1 MPRAQSIGARAVGRE
16 ITVTSETKAGRLS
29 MYIGGEWIDSA
40 SGETFDRIS
49 PVTGEV
55 LARLPRA
62 NREDAQAAI
71 DAANRARSHMAS
83 MPVFE
88 RAALCHAIAD
98 VLESKRKSMGEEL
111 SLEQGKPYREA
122 CDEILFAAEL
132 YRDAAEN
139 IKRLETSIVPSVDPN
154 KRILTIRQPHGVVAI
169 ITPWNFP
176 VGIPSEYLSAALA
189 AGNTVVWKPAPTSSI
204 IAIRLVECFLEA
216 GVPEGSVNLLF
227 GEAEV
232 GDEMVANP
240 DTHAVG
246 LTGSSA
252 VGNAV
257 AQRAGA
263 KPLLLELGGNGP
275 TIILDDADLE
285 RAIEGTAF
293 GCYHNAGQICQSSE
307 RILTHNKIHDA
318 VLEGLV
324 EKARA
329 IKLGHP
335 LDETTTMGPLNNE
348 GVAKKMDEHLADAVQ
363 KGATV
368 VTGGRRAEGFPT
380 ALYYEPTVVDGV
392 PPESL
397 LNHEETFGPVAPI
410 ISTEDLDEAIAVANS
425 CGLGLCCSVYTSNV
439 SKAFYCAEQLECG
452 VVNVNES
459 AAYWD
464 GRIPFGGYSGK
475 GSGVGRLGG
484 KETILSMTQLKSM
497 VMDVRM

>member
-1 MPRAQSIGARAVGRE
+1 M
-16 ITVTSETKAGRLS
+16 TKETKAGRPS

-55 LARLPRA
+55 LASLPRA

-122 CDEILFAAEL
+122 CDEIIFAAEL

-139 IKRLETSIVPSVDPN
+139 IKRLETSIIPSVDPN

-348 GVAKKMDEHLADAVQ
+348 GVAKKMDKHLADAAQ

-484 KETILSMTQLKSM
+484 KETILSMTQLKSV

>member
-1 MPRAQSIGARAVGRE
+1 
-16 ITVTSETKAGRLS
+16 

-71 DAANRARSHMAS
+71 DAANRARSHVAS

-307 RILTHNKIHDA
+307 RILTHKKVHDA

-324 EKARA
+324 EKTRS
-329 IKLGHP
+329 IRLGHP

-348 GVAKKMDEHLADAVQ
+348 GVAKKMDEHLADAAQ

>member
-1 MPRAQSIGARAVGRE
+1 M
-16 ITVTSETKAGRLS
+16 TSEMKAGRPS

-40 SGETFDRIS
+40 SGETFERIS

-55 LARLPRA
+55 LASLPRA

-71 DAANRARSHMAS
+71 DAANWARSHMAS

-189 AGNTVVWKPAPTSSI
+189 TGNTVVWKPAPTSSI

-363 KGATV
+363 KGASV

-397 LNHEETFGPVAPI
+397 LNHEESFGPVAPI
-410 ISTEDLDEAIAVANS
+410 ISTEDFDEAIAVANS
-425 CGLGLCCSVYTSNV
+425 CGLGLCCAVYTSNV

>member
-1 MPRAQSIGARAVGRE
+1 MAREVEDA
-16 ITVTSETKAGRLS
+16 RLS
-29 MYIGGEWIDSA
+29 MHIGGEWVDSLT
-40 SGETFDRIS
+40 GETFERVS

-55 LARLPRA
+55 LATLPAA
-62 NREDAQAAI
+62 NREDARVAI
-71 DAANRARSHMAS
+71 DAANRARSRMAS
-83 MPVFE
+83 MSVFE
-88 RAALCHAIAD
+88 RAALCHAVAD
-98 VLESKRKSMGEEL
+98 VLESRHKPMSEEL
-111 SLEQGKPYREA
+111 SLEQGKTYREA

-132 YRDAAEN
+132 YRDAAESV
-139 IKRLETSIVPSVDPN
+139 KRLETSIVPSVDPN

-176 VGIPSEYLSAALA
+176 VAIPSEYLSAALA
-189 AGNTVVWKPAPTSSI
+189 TGNTVVWKPAPTTSI
-204 IAIRLVECFLEA
+204 IAVRLMECLLEA
-216 GVPEGSVNLLF
+216 GVPEGSINLLF

-232 GDEMVANP
+232 GDEIVSHP
-240 DTHAVG
+240 GTHAVG

-252 VGNAV
+252 VGNTV

-263 KPLLLELGGNGP
+263 KPTLLELGGNGP
-275 TIILDDADLE
+275 TIILDDADLD

-307 RILTHNKIHDA
+307 RILTHSKIHDA

-324 EKARA
+324 EKARS

-348 GVAKKMDEHLADAVQ
+348 AVAKKMDEHLSDALQ

-368 VTGGRRAEGFPT
+368 VAGGSRAEGFPT

-392 PPESL
+392 PADSL
-397 LNHEETFGPVAPI
+397 FNHEETFGPVAPV
-410 ISTEDLDEAIAVANS
+410 ISTESIDEAIAIANS
-425 CGLGLCCSVYTSNV
+425 CKLGLCCSVYTSSL

-497 VMDVRM
+497 VMDIRM

>member
-1 MPRAQSIGARAVGRE
+1 MVKQANYAHV
-16 ITVTSETKAGRLS
+16 S
-29 MYIGGEWIDSA
+29 MHIGGEWVDSVT
-40 SGETFDRIS
+40 GETFERIS

-55 LARLPRA
+55 LATLPDA
-62 NREDAQAAI
+62 EREDARAAI
-71 DAANRARSHMAS
+71 DAANRARSSMAS

-98 VLESKRKSMGEEL
+98 VLRSRHEAMAEEL

-122 CDEILFAAEL
+122 REEILFAAEL
-132 YRDAAEN
+132 YRDAGEN
-139 IKRLETSIVPSVDPN
+139 IKRLETSIVPSVDPH

-176 VGIPSEYLSAALA
+176 VAIPSEYLSAALA

-204 IAIRLVECFLEA
+204 IAVRLMECLLEA
-216 GVPEGSVNLLF
+216 GIPGGSVNLLF
-227 GEAEV
+227 GGAEV

-240 DTHAVG
+240 GTHAVG

-263 KPLLLELGGNGP
+263 KPTLLELGGNGP

-293 GCYHNAGQICQSSE
+293 GCYFNAGQICQSSE
-307 RILTHNKIHDA
+307 RILTHDRIHDA

-324 EKARA
+324 ETARK
-329 IKLGHP
+329 IKVGHP
-335 LDETTTMGPLNNE
+335 LDEATTMGPLNNE
-348 GVAKKMDEHLADAVQ
+348 GVAKKMDEHLADAVE

-368 VTGGRRAEGFPT
+368 LAGGQRAEGFPT

-392 PPESL
+392 PADSL
-397 LNHEETFGPVAPI
+397 FNHEETFGPVAPV
-410 ISTEDLDEAIAVANS
+410 ISTGDVDEAIFIANS
-425 CGLGLCCSVYTSNV
+425 CGLGLCCSVYTSSL
-439 SKAFYCAEQLECG
+439 SKAFYCAERLECG

-464 GRIPFGGYSGK
+464 GRTPFGGYSGK

>member
-1 MPRAQSIGARAVGRE
+1 MVKQANYAHV
-16 ITVTSETKAGRLS
+16 S
-29 MYIGGEWIDSA
+29 MHIGGEWVDSVT
-40 SGETFDRIS
+40 GETFERIS

-55 LARLPRA
+55 LATLPDA
-62 NREDAQAAI
+62 EREDARAAI
-71 DAANRARSHMAS
+71 DAANRARSSMAS

-98 VLESKRKSMGEEL
+98 VLRSRHEAMAEEL

-122 CDEILFAAEL
+122 REEILFAAEI
-132 YRDAAEN
+132 YRDAGEN
-139 IKRLETSIVPSVDPN
+139 IKRLETSIVPSVDPH

-176 VGIPSEYLSAALA
+176 VAIPSEYLSAALA

-204 IAIRLVECFLEA
+204 IAVRLMECLLEA
-216 GVPEGSVNLLF
+216 GIPGGSVNLLF
-227 GEAEV
+227 GGAEV

-240 DTHAVG
+240 GTHAVG

-263 KPLLLELGGNGP
+263 KPTLLELGGNGP

-293 GCYHNAGQICQSSE
+293 GCYFNAGQICQSSE
-307 RILTHNKIHDA
+307 RILTHDRIHDA

-324 EKARA
+324 ETARK
-329 IKLGHP
+329 IKVGHP
-335 LDETTTMGPLNNE
+335 LDEATTMGPLNNE
-348 GVAKKMDEHLADAVQ
+348 GVAKKMDEHLADAVE

-368 VTGGRRAEGFPT
+368 LAGGQRAEGFPT

-392 PPESL
+392 PADSL
-397 LNHEETFGPVAPI
+397 FNHEETFGPVAPV
-410 ISTEDLDEAIAVANS
+410 ISTGDVDEAISIANS
-425 CGLGLCCSVYTSNV
+425 CGLGLCCSVYTSSL
-439 SKAFYCAEQLECG
+439 SKAFYCAERLECG

-464 GRIPFGGYSGK
+464 GRTPFGGYSGK

-484 KETILSMTQLKSM
+484 NETILSMTQLKSM